1 MMRGWERFRRVFAP
15 RSLRLQLLS
24 RSLFILAGLLLLIGV
39 LQYVFMEQFMIK
51 NKVASVQSQFFSIP
65 LDIWLNPNIDNGRVR
80 GPFLP
85 EASLAFVGP
94 GDSFRIVTNNP
105 RAGSVPRLS
114 DEEYGEALARE
125 QKQPHYLIV
134 KDDKG
139 MEQLVVLQRIAPRG
153 RLAQISTSMGPIRDV
168 LLSQLWTFLVLAA
181 AALGMGVAAFLPVLR
196 RTLVP
201 LSNMIE
207 TVEQIDAGKLDER
220 LPVHQGQLE
229 IDRLSRSF
237 NRMLERLEASFETE
251 KEAKE
256 QMRRFIADASHELR
270 TPLTSIHG
278 FLEVLLRGAA
288 QKPDQLDKA
297 LRSMY
302 GESERLNKLVRDL
315 LLLARLDRHPTVDL
329 KEESLSDIVDE
340 MEPQLRLL
348 AGRRNV
354 EFSVQPDVS
363 ACIDKD
369 KIKQVLL
376 NLFHNAVQHTDP
388 AEGTVLVSLEQT
400 REEALLSVQDNG
412 SGIPEEHVPR
422 LFERFYRI
430 DSSRARIY
438 GGAGLGLS
446 ITKSIVDLHDGT
458 IEVSSRVG
466 EGSRFTI
473 RLPVPAEGGQQADE

>member
-1 MMRGWERFRRVFAP
+1 MRGWHRIRRVFAP

-39 LQYVFMEQFMIK
+39 LQYVFMEQFLIK
-51 NKVASVQSQFFSIP
+51 NKVASIQSQFFSVS
-65 LDIWLNPNIDNGRVR
+65 LDIWVNTNFDNGRAK

-94 GDSFRIVTNNP
+94 GDSFRIISTNP
-105 RAGSVPRLS
+105 RTGSVPRLTTE
-114 DEEYGEALARE
+114 DYREALGRE
-125 QKQPHYLIV
+125 QRPPHYRIV

-153 RLAQISTSMGPIRDV
+153 RLAQISTSMEPIRNV
-168 LLSQLWTFLVLAA
+168 LVSQLWTFLGLAA
-181 AALGMGVAAFLPVLR
+181 VALGMGVAAFLPVLR

-220 LPVHQGQLE
+220 LPAHQGQLE

-237 NRMLERLEASFETE
+237 NRMLERLEDSFETE

-315 LLLARLDRHPTVDL
+315 LLLARLDRHPTADL
-329 KEESLSDIVDE
+329 KNESLSGIVDE

-354 EFSVQPDVS
+354 QFSVQPDVS

-388 AEGTVLVSLEQT
+388 DGGTIRVSLEQT
-400 REEALLSVQDNG
+400 EEEALLTVQDNG
-412 SGIPEEHVPR
+412 SGIPEEHVSR

-430 DSSRARIY
+430 DSSRARIH

-446 ITKSIVDLHDGT
+446 ITKSIVELHGGT
-458 IEVSSRVG
+458 IGVNSRVG
-466 EGSRFTI
+466 EGSSFVI
-473 RLPVPAEGGQQADE
+473 RVPMNGTGGQRADE

>member
-1 MMRGWERFRRVFAP
+1 MRRWRRIRHVFAP

-39 LQYVFMEQFMIK
+39 LQYVFMEQFLIK
-51 NKVASVQSQFFSIP
+51 NKAASIQSQFFSVS
-65 LDIWLNPNIDNGRVR
+65 LDIWVNTNLDNGRAK

-94 GDSFRIVTNNP
+94 GDSFRIISTNP
-105 RAGSVPRLS
+105 RTGSVPRLS
-114 DEEYGEALARE
+114 AEDYREALGRE
-125 QKQPHYLIV
+125 QRPPHYRIV

-153 RLAQISTSMGPIRDV
+153 RLAQISTSMEPIRNV
-168 LLSQLWTFLVLAA
+168 LASQLWTFLGLAA
-181 AALGMGVAAFLPVLR
+181 VALGMGVAAFLPVLR

-220 LPVHQGQLE
+220 LPAHQGQLE

-315 LLLARLDRHPTVDL
+315 LLLARLDRHPTADL
-329 KEESLSDIVDE
+329 KKESLSGIVDE

-354 EFSVQPDVS
+354 QFSVQPDVS

-388 AEGTVLVSLEQT
+388 DGGTIRVSLEQT
-400 REEALLSVQDNG
+400 EEEALLTVQDNG
-412 SGIPEEHVPR
+412 SGIPEEHVSR

-430 DSSRARIY
+430 DSSRARIH

-446 ITKSIVDLHDGT
+446 ITKSIVELHGGT
-458 IEVSSRVG
+458 IGVNSRVG
-466 EGSRFTI
+466 EGSSFVI
-473 RLPVPAEGGQQADE
+473 RVPMSGISGQQADE